1 MNIMTMTRTA
11 CIALLLVSTTNV
23 GLAVEKKPKPAYP
36 LVRMTTNLGIIEI
49 ELYPAKA
56 PKTVK
61 NFLHYVNNG
70 FYNGTVFHR
79 VISGFM
85 IQGGGFEPGMRLK
98 PTALPINNEADN
110 GLTNLSGSIA
120 MARTGNPHSA
130 TAQFFI
136 NTADNTA
143 LNHTGKTPQ
152 GWGYSVFGK
161 VTKGMEVVKAIEAT
175 PTGQSGPFADVPV
188 NDVVIT
194 HMEVVKPEKT
204 ARKPAQRPAETT
216 VK

>member
-1 MNIMTMTRTA
+1 MNMMRMA
-11 CIALLLVSTTNV
+11 GIAVLLASTVNL
-23 GLAVEKKPKPAYP
+23 GWAAEKKSAPTYP
-36 LVRMTTNLGIIEI
+36 LVRMTTNLGVVEI

-61 NFLHYVNNG
+61 NFLHYVNSG
-70 FYNGTVFHR
+70 FYNGTIFHR
-79 VISGFM
+79 VIAGFM
-85 IQGGGFEPGMRLK
+85 VQGGGFEPGMRLK
-98 PTALPINNEADN
+98 PTGLPIDNEADN
-110 GLTNLSGSIA
+110 GLINVSGSIA
-120 MARTGNPHSA
+120 MARTSNPHSA

-161 VTKGMEVVKAIEAT
+161 VTQGMDVIKTIEAA
-175 PTGQSGPFADVPV
+175 PTGQSGPFADVPI

-194 HMEVVKPEKT
+194 RMEVLKRGKT
-204 ARKPAQRPAETT
+204 ARKQSQQGPAGTT
-216 VK
+216 AK

>member
-1 MNIMTMTRTA
+1 MNIMTITRIA
-11 CIALLLVSTTNV
+11 CIAVLFVSASNV
-23 GLAVEKKPKPAYP
+23 GLAAEKKSTPAHP
-36 LVRMTTNLGIIEI
+36 LVRISTNLGVIEL

-61 NFLHYVNNG
+61 NFLHYVNSG

-79 VISGFM
+79 VIAGFM

-98 PTALPINNEADN
+98 PTGLPINNEADN
-110 GLTNLSGSIA
+110 GLTNVSGSIA

-136 NTADNTA
+136 NTADNFA
-143 LNHTGKTPQ
+143 LNHTGKTAQ

-161 VTKGMEVVKAIEAT
+161 VTLGMDVVKAIEAT
-175 PTGQSGPFADVPV
+175 PTGQSGPFADVPA

-194 HMEVVKPEKT
+194 RMEVVKPGKT
-204 ARKPAQRPAETT
+204 ARKPTQRPAETT

>member
-1 MNIMTMTRTA
+1 MNMMHMTRMAGITV
-11 CIALLLVSTTNV
+11 LLAS
-23 GLAVEKKPKPAYP
+23 AVNLGWAAEKKSAPAYP
-36 LVRMTTNLGIIEI
+36 LVRMTTNLGIVEI

-61 NFLHYVNNG
+61 NFLHYVNSG
-70 FYNGTVFHR
+70 FYNGTIFHR
-79 VISGFM
+79 VIAGFM
-85 IQGGGFEPGMRLK
+85 VQGGGFEPGMRLK
-98 PTALPINNEADN
+98 PTGLPIDNEADN
-110 GLTNLSGSIA
+110 GLINVSGSIA
-120 MARTGNPHSA
+120 MARTSNPHSA

-161 VTKGMEVVKAIEAT
+161 VTQGMDVIKTIEAA
-175 PTGQSGPFADVPV
+175 PTGQSGPFADVPI

-194 HMEVVKPEKT
+194 RMEVIKPGKT
-204 ARKPAQRPAETT
+204 TRKQSQRPAGTT
-216 VK
+216 AK

>member
-1 MNIMTMTRTA
+1 MNIMPMTRIA
-11 CIALLLVSTTNV
+11 SIALLFVFATNV
-23 GLAVEKKPKPAYP
+23 GLAAEKKSKPTHP
-36 LVRMTTNLGIIEI
+36 LVRMTTNLGVIEL

-61 NFLHYVNNG
+61 NFLHYVNSG
-70 FYNGTVFHR
+70 FYNGTIFHR

-85 IQGGGFEPGMRLK
+85 VQGGGFEPGMRLK
-98 PTALPINNEADN
+98 PTALPIDNEADN
-110 GLTNLSGSIA
+110 GLTNVSGSIA

-152 GWGYSVFGK
+152 GWGYAVFGK
-161 VTKGMEVVKAIEAT
+161 VTLGMDVVKAIEAT

-194 HMEVVKPEKT
+194 RMEVVKPGKV
-204 ARKPAQRPAETT
+204 ARKPAQRPAGT